1 MLNHLIKKK
10 IIRIVSNQQIRGF
23 KREVVSSDFD
33 LNFHK
38 DKQKNKKLNNKNDSI
53 KYYTKQIKK
62 NQYDI
67 ENEKW
72 LDETNNVFDRED

>member
-10 IIRIVSNQQIRGF
+10 IIRIVSNQQLRRF

-38 DKQKNKKLNNKNDSI
+38 DFSKKLKKNEKNKKKNK
-53 KYYTKQIKK
+53 
-62 NQYDI
+62 YDI

-72 LDETNNVFDRED
+72 IVKNDNNSNNKE